1 VLKLPVVL
9 LRSAFTP
16 LAVLLLPVVLAFKA
30 PEPNAVL
37 DATAPAPLPTVKP
50 DRVASVVEVIAPVT
64 ASAPESTAASVEVPV
79 ADSVVN
85 APVLAVEAPTV
96 VPFTVPPVIAT
107 VAAFCVEIVPRPK
120 LVRDVIAEAKS
131 DKLLALN
138 AYAVSAPVAVTP
150 KLVRAVA
157 ASVAPVPPRTTESV
171 PVVPATIGSPV
182 AFVSVAADGVPKLG
196 VVKVGEVL
204 NAMPP
209 EPVTFCP
216 NAVAT
221 PVPNEVIPV
230 PPLATGKTPVALAR
244 A

>member
-1 VLKLPVVL
+1 MFV
-9 LRSAFTP
+9 
-16 LAVLLLPVVLAFKA
+16 
-30 PEPNAVL
+30 
-37 DATAPAPLPTVKP
+37 DMAPAPLPTVKP
-50 DRVASVVEVIAPVT
+50 YRVASVVEVIAPVT
-64 ASAPESTAASVEVPV
+64 ASAPEFTAASVDVPV

-96 VPFTVPPVIAT
+96 APFTDPPVTAT
-107 VAAFCVEIVPRPK
+107 ALAFWVAIVPKPK
-120 LVRDVIAEAKS
+120 FVRAVVAEAKS

-138 AYAVSAPVAVTP
+138 AYVVSAPVAVTP
-150 KLVRAVA
+150 KFVRAVA

-171 PVVPATIGSPV
+171 PVVPATMGKPV
-182 AFVSVAADGVPKLG
+182 ALVRVATDGVPKLG

>member
-1 VLKLPVVL
+1 M
-9 LRSAFTP
+9 
-16 LAVLLLPVVLAFKA
+16 
-30 PEPNAVL
+30 
-37 DATAPAPLPTVKP
+37 APAPLPTRTP
-50 DRVASVVEVIAPVT
+50 DRVASVVEVRP
-64 ASAPESTAASVEVPV
+64 
-79 ADSVVN
+79 VN

-96 VPFTVPPVIAT
+96 VPFTEPPVRAT
-107 VAAFCVEIVPRPK
+107 ALAFWVAIVPKPK
-120 LVRDVIAEAKS
+120 F
-131 DKLLALN
+131 
-138 AYAVSAPVAVTP
+138 
-150 KLVRAVA
+150 VRAVA

>member
-1 VLKLPVVL
+1 
-9 LRSAFTP
+9 
-16 LAVLLLPVVLAFKA
+16 LAVLLPPVVLAFKA
-30 PEPNAVL
+30 PEPNAVFV
-37 DATAPAPLPTVKP
+37 DIAPAPLPTVKP
-50 DRVASVVEVIAPVT
+50 DRVASVVEVRA
-64 ASAPESTAASVEVPV
+64 
-79 ADSVVN
+79 VN

-96 VPFTVPPVIAT
+96 VPFTEPPVRAT
-107 VAAFCVEIVPRPK
+107 ALASCVAIVPKPK
-120 LVRDVIAEAKS
+120 FVRAVATEAKS

-138 AYAVSAPVAVTP
+138 AYVVSAPVAVTP
-150 KLVRAVA
+150 KFVRAVA

-171 PVVPATIGSPV
+171 PVVPATMGKPV
-182 AFVSVAADGVPKLG
+182 ALVRVATDGVPKLG